1 MAFRT
6 PASQSIMKTRER
18 ILLTSLELF
27 NTEGEA
33 NVSTVDIANEMDIS
47 PGNLYYHFKG
57 KQEIIGEL
65 FNRLESQL
73 IDILEAPLEKSIKTE
88 DAWIYLYVVFE
99 QICNHR
105 YFYRSISDLL
115 QRYPD
120 IEKRFRRL
128 VALKIRTGEAVAR
141 ELVDHEVLKMDA
153 RQVSWLAN
161 NVAMQ
166 LTFWLNFDNLLSK
179 NTPDPL
185 AIHQGVFQIVSLA
198 APYLSPQHR
207 YVYDECSSLYE
218 HLIADL

>member
-1 MAFRT
+1 
-6 PASQSIMKTRER
+6 MKTRDR
-18 ILLTSLELF
+18 ILLISLELF

-47 PGNLYYHFKG
+47 PGNLYYHYKG

-73 IDILEAPLEKSIKTE
+73 IDILEAPQKNSIKTE

-99 QICNHR
+99 QIYNHR
-105 YFYRSISDLL
+105 YFYRSINDLL

-120 IEKRFRRL
+120 IDRRFRRL
-128 VALKIRTGEAVAR
+128 AALKIKTAQTVIK
-141 ELVDHEVLKMDA
+141 ELVDHGVI
-153 RQVSWLAN
+153 QISPPQINWLAN

-179 NTPDPL
+179 NIPDSL
-185 AIHQGVFQIVSLA
+185 AIHQGVFQIMSLA
-198 APYLSPQHR
+198 APYLSPEHR
-207 YVYDECSSLYE
+207 YIYDECSTHYANLV
-218 HLIADL
+218 ADIKTVKK